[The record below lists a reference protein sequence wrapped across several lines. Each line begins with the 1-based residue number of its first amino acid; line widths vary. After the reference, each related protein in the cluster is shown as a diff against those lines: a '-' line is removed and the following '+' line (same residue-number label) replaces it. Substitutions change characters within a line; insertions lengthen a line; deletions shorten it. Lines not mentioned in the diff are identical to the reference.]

1 MPGQFLQGIAE
12 MGFYFLPEPVPG
24 TVQFYFYRIGIQ
36 AHDPA
41 DLFQAL
47 LTFVEQVEDLAVIR
61 AKQADRGIQ
70 HGMPGFL
77 FDKISPNVRFPA
89 FYLHER
95 FFIVQRGRG
104 QSFLPQEGDAAGA
117 DDRIQP
123 GAEFG
128 IAPEIR
134 EGAIGFDE
142 DVLADL
148 FGIFPVVGKAQHQ
161 GEHIGLIPQDQ
172 LGIQGLFALQDSF
185 NNLSISEFFICHV
198 YKTYNDG
205 CWLQ

>member
-89 FYLHER
+89 FYLHQR
-95 FFIVQRGRG
+95 LFIVQRSRG
-104 QSFLPQEGDAAGA
+104 QPFLPQEGDTAGP
-117 DDRIQP
+117 DDGIQP

-128 IAPEIR
+128 VAPEIC
-134 EGAIGFDE
+134 EGTIGFDE

-148 FGIFPVVGKAQHQ
+148 FGIFPVVGEA
-161 GEHIGLIPQDQ
+161 
-172 LGIQGLFALQDSF
+172 
-185 NNLSISEFFICHV
+185 
-198 YKTYNDG
+198 
-205 CWLQ
+205 